1 LCPVSVIKLNV
12 IMCIG
17 CVSLGYSV
25 ASFSLNISKKESQ
38 SLEPIFQSNS
48 QASKQRIKKAVHNL
62 GRTLLQ
68 QFRFPSYS
76 AEVESADP
84 PWKTA
89 FTRQALIQPWIK
101 TPQKLMFLA
110 PQTPWVFFPG
120 GLGAFHSNIN
130 GSIPIPFL
138 QQSQLEYLNSLSFL
152 RTSKMT
158 FKKGSSLTRKLY
170 YALPPSIT
178 GFAYGWENASMG
190 GILAMPQF
198 LTYFNTP
205 SAYRQGAMTAALIAG
220 EFGGSLLI
228 GYLLSDRLGRRLT
241 ILASVI
247 VYLVGQ
253 AIIVASQN
261 QAMFIAGRVVNGLGA
276 GGLFQTM
283 SLYAT
288 LNLHVTISWLTHTC

>member
-1 LCPVSVIKLNV
+1 
-12 IMCIG
+12 M
-17 CVSLGYSV
+17 
-25 ASFSLNISKKESQ
+25 
-38 SLEPIFQSNS
+38 
-48 QASKQRIKKAVHNL
+48 
-62 GRTLLQ
+62 
-68 QFRFPSYS
+68 
-76 AEVESADP
+76 
-84 PWKTA
+84 
-89 FTRQALIQPWIK
+89 
-101 TPQKLMFLA
+101 
-110 PQTPWVFFPG
+110 
-120 GLGAFHSNIN
+120 
-130 GSIPIPFL
+130 
-138 QQSQLEYLNSLSFL
+138 NSLSFL

-158 FKKGSSLTRKLY
+158 SKKGSSLTRKLY